1 MIWSF
6 SRFLVAESVSSICLV
21 DSLLPELLLVGLVVS
36 FLFRLFDVL
45 LCHSLAL
52 CDVSCQ

>member
-45 LCHSLAL
+45 LCHSLVL